1 MAFLPGHEPW
11 GYEMSLL
18 PLFPVVLLL
27 IVAVWFFWPV
37 VVDPISRWLVRRGFV
52 EADQLAENLFAAW
65 SEQGQGQ
72 GGLAN
77 SGRG

>member
-1 MAFLPGHEPW
+1 
-11 GYEMSLL
+11 MSLL

-37 VVDPISRWLVRRGFV
+37 VADPISRWLVRRGFV
-52 EADQLAENLFAAW
+52 EADQLAENLFATW
-65 SEQGQGQ
+65 NEQRQGQ